1 MGRNGSREAKDVDP
15 STLCSENNMP
25 NYYVLLKNGKLGK
38 SKDLIEDFMGF
49 NFAPVKQNYGVH
61 VSLKC
66 MRTVVIY

>member
-1 MGRNGSREAKDVDP
+1 
-15 STLCSENNMP
+15 MP